1 MSYSFLRE
9 SKLYIVYSG
18 TKYRIYT
25 SSAISFGQ
33 TFTDDS
39 YSVKTLHDQSK
50 MFEGVSITKA
60 QPASF
65 NFDVPLTIE
74 KDESIVVDLLG
85 DVTDGQLKSFDVYVQ
100 TNSST
105 FKLEN
110 AIITSAN
117 IDFGKENQFTVQLEG
132 QGTKLSRISSTSVTA
147 GAFVV
152 GYKYKITATS
162 VDGGASTDFTSIG
175 AANNNV
181 GTEFTASGAGSGT
194 GTASYVIPGSAHSEQ
209 STRTPIMVYPVI
221 TAVGLD
227 MNNIISA
234 TLQLQNNVEW
244 TPFTNLHN
252 SLSVTSSSN
261 AMFPSGYTL
270 GTRIISG
277 EIRQYQIDNNNSGD
291 NVRQF
296 DDFSTN
302 TNLTIKAIKMGEA
315 VDADPFFQ
323 IQLNPVKYTARMD
336 PADVYTQSYD
346 YRSLDNTAVGT
357 SITEYS

>member
-18 TKYRIYT
+18 TRYRIYT
-25 SSAISFGQ
+25 SSAISLDQ
-33 TFTDDS
+33 TFAEDS

-65 NFDVPLTIE
+65 NFDVPLTVE
-74 KDESIVVDLLG
+74 KDESIVIDLLG
-85 DVTDGQLKSFDVYVQ
+85 DVTDGQLKSFDIYVQ

-110 AIITSAN
+110 AIISSAN
-117 IDFGKENQFTVQLEG
+117 FDFGYENQFTAQLEG
-132 QGTKLSRISSTSVTA
+132 QGTKLSR
-147 GAFVV
+147 V
-152 GYKYKITATS
+152 G
-162 VDGGASTDFTSIG
+162 D
-175 AANNNV
+175 
-181 GTEFTASGAGSGT
+181 E
-194 GTASYVIPGSAHSEQ
+194 SYSIPGSAQSES
-209 STRTPIMVYPVI
+209 STRTPVQVYPVI
-221 TAVGLD
+221 TADSLD

-234 TLQLQNNVEW
+234 TLQLQNNINW

-261 AMFPSGYTL
+261 AMFPSDYTL

-277 EIRQYQIDNNNSGD
+277 EIRQYQTDNNNT
-291 NVRQF
+291 QF

-302 TNLTIKAIKMGEA
+302 TNLTIKAIKVGEA
-315 VDADPFFQ
+315 SNATPFFQ
-323 IQLNPVKYTARMD
+323 IQLNPIKYTARLD
-336 PADVYTQSYD
+336 PAEVYTQSYD
-346 YRSLDNTAVGT
+346 YRSLDNTALDT
-357 SITEYS
+357 SITQYENKYS